1 METEIVNNNSNKENI
16 TENKNEPEG
25 KETFQ
30 KDKYKKKGEYPNFLL
45 KLYQILENKSY
56 ENIIHWTE
64 DGKYFII
71 SNLHDFTEKILPKYY
86 KHNNYSSFIRQLNMY
101 DFHKKKS
108 GQNEHVFHH
117 QNFIRDRKDL
127 LKLIKRK
134 SKKENINTNHN
145 DFGYNNQ
152 NNMLQLYNSPDK
164 YGNIFEKK
172 NNINFI
178 NQDKYPDKYPLSIDD
193 DVNLSNSIHS
203 LFSQNNNKN
212 IFLPPELIN
221 TTNNNNNM
229 NNENYNKQ
237 INDDILNDFKIINNQ
252 INNGQKTKVT
262 KNNLQNLLTNLTH
275 EIDNDIEKE
284 KLLESKIEQLSKQN
298 EEFISQ
304 NKKILQ
310 EIIKKKEYNK
320 KLEAVICFIFELLKP
335 KSNNKFKNNP
345 NYKNLIEPEKDD
357 PNQSLINF
365 SLKNNNDIND
375 IIQNKNFIQR
385 GEVLEPFQDF
395 INKYLGSNKNGL
407 LSNKNNNFLNNN
419 YNYLNFDK
427 NQNID
432 SNSNNVK
439 TLRRNLLCSGNEE
452 EEKEKNPPTL
462 IKKKRKRSGSLSSIL
477 SDISKE
483 SKESKIIYNNKP
495 KNEGENEEKLEEKKY
510 EEENLMPNVN
520 VISEVNNESFDS
532 LNKSKNVFDIDFPQ
546 EENKSFNNNEFSQ
559 DLLNN
564 SCTTFNYMYNS
575 NLNNNSDVFSDVNK

>member
-1 METEIVNNNSNKENI
+1 METEVVNNNSNKENI
-16 TENKNEPEG
+16 TENKNELEG

-45 KLYQILENKSY
+45 KLYQILENESY
-56 ENIIHWTE
+56 KDIIHWTE

-117 QNFIRDRKDL
+117 QNFIRNRKDL

-134 SKKENINTNHN
+134 SKKENINTNNQNN
-145 DFGYNNQ
+145 DLAYNNQ
-152 NNMLQLYNSPDK
+152 NNLLQLYKNPDK
-164 YGNIFEKK
+164 FRTILDQKI
-172 NNINFI
+172 INS
-178 NQDKYPDKYPLSIDD
+178 DKQPLSIDD

-221 TTNNNNNM
+221 ASNNNI

-237 INDDILNDFKIINNQ
+237 VNDDLLNDLKLVNNQ

-284 KLLESKIEQLSKQN
+284 KVLESKIEQLSKQN

-335 KSNNKFKNNP
+335 KSNNKFKNNT
-345 NYKNLIEPEKDD
+345 NYKNLIQTEKDSQ
-357 PNQSLINF
+357 NQSLINF
-365 SLKNNNDIND
+365 SLPKNDVGD
-375 IIQNKNFIQR
+375 IISNNNFIQR
-385 GEVLEPFQDF
+385 GEVLEPFQEF

-407 LSNKNNNFLNNN
+407 ISNNNNFINKD
-419 YNYLNFDK
+419 YKYLYNFDK
-427 NQNID
+427 NQNND

-452 EEKEKNPPTL
+452 QDNDKNPPSL

-495 KNEGENEEKLEEKKY
+495 KNEGENEEKVEEKKY

-546 EENKSFNNNEFSQ
+546 EENKSFNNELSQ

-564 SCTTFNYMYNS
+564 SYTTFNYMYNS